1 MSNTAGIIN
10 FPSDE
15 QVAADIKAS
24 FRLQNQARMEAPGPD
39 AIVAAIEQL
48 RKSERGTA
56 CLKRFTRMLHDY
68 GFGLDTANWQA
79 LATLHRAGAATQQC
93 LIRDL
98 LEVNS

>member
-1 MSNTAGIIN
+1 MSTEPFIIN
-10 FPSDE
+10 FPSDK
-15 QVAADIKAS
+15 QVEAAIKES
-24 FRLQNQARMEAPGPD
+24 NRQQSQARMEAPSHE
-39 AIVAAIEQL
+39 AICAAIEQL

-56 CLKRFTRMLHDY
+56 CLKNFNRMLGLY

-79 LATLHRAGAATQQC
+79 LATLHRAGAAAKQC

>member
-1 MSNTAGIIN
+1 MSNDTGIIH
-10 FPSDE
+10 FPSDQ
-15 QVAADIKAS
+15 QVEAAIKES
-24 FRLQNQARMEAPGPD
+24 NRQQSQARMEAPSHE
-39 AIVAAIEQL
+39 AICAAIEQL

-56 CLKRFTRMLHDY
+56 CLKNFNRMLSLY

-79 LATLHRAGAATQQC
+79 LATLHRAGAAAKQC